1 MITTAIALF
10 VLLKLAWTDWHNYKL
25 PNTLTYSG
33 MLVGNLWHG
42 THQQLIISLLGMIA
56 GYISIEGSNTVYLY
70 FRTYSPRKSMNNH
83 RVITRAL
90 GKGDTKML
98 AMIGSWLGP
107 IAIPPIIGLSSLLG
121 CLYAGVIY
129 VTRKKIP
136 LVLPFGCFLSGAT
149 ILLAGAS
156 KYC

>member
-1 MITTAIALF
+1 MMTTAIALF
-10 VLLKLAWTDWHNYKL
+10 VLLKLAWTDWHNYRL

-42 THQQLIISLLGMIA
+42 IHQQLIISLPGMMA
-56 GYISIEGSNTVYLY
+56 GYISIEVSNAVYLY
-70 FRTYSPRKSMNNH
+70 FRAHSQSMNNH

-90 GKGDTKML
+90 GKGGTKML

-107 IAIPPIIGLSSLLG
+107 IAIPPIIGLCSLLG
-121 CLYAGVIY
+121 CLYAGIIY

-136 LVLPFGCFLSGAT
+136 LVLPFGCFLSCAT
-149 ILLAGAS
+149 ILLVGAS